1 MKPVKLICFISLM
14 LCAINAFG
22 AEGETI
28 LFKEDF
34 GGNSLNDPPYGS
46 PPLPDGVIDGLLYS
60 SHLWDMKKN
69 GYSIRKEA
77 IKRATYQG
85 NHTYN
90 GWYAEFGDHT
100 HEGDLTRGNFLQI
113 DLDYK
118 EATFYNVKVDDLCE
132 HTDLVFSFWGHPVN
146 ASVNAPVTLTIEDE
160 NGNVLNSEKFYI
172 NCKEYKW
179 QYFSMPFTVPEGQTS
194 IVYRVFSGAGG
205 NGGDFALDDIE
216 IKLKTP
222 PVEVNMP
229 DDSLCMGSNF
239 TIKAK
244 FDNSNSSYIEPV
256 TYTWYKNTTKDY
268 TKNWEKVGKGPTLS
282 FENLSEVEAGYYKV
296 QVSSAGVES
305 NFSLC
310 ESASDIVPIL
320 VKRCDIDTT
329 LYDTIC
335 YGETYEFAGQTLSET
350 GIYTDTLVNHLG
362 GDSVIS
368 LELTVLDEILPT
380 VLKKRIC
387 EGESYTY
394 ESSSLT
400 KAGEYEFKFTSEAG
414 CDSIVIL
421 SLDVADV
428 VTKTIEETI
437 CEGESYKFGTQV
449 LTTPG
454 TYKETFTSV
463 AGCDSIVTLTLKV
476 AEVSY
481 KDIEE
486 TICEG
491 TAYKFGTQVLTTSG
505 IYKETFTSAAG
516 CDSIVTLTLKVAEVR
531 YKDVEETIC
540 EGTAY
545 KFGTQ
550 VLTTSGIYKET
561 FTSAAGCDSIVTLTL
576 KVVDVATKNIEETI
590 CEGTAYKFGTQVLTT
605 SGIYKETF
613 TNAAGCDSIVTLT
626 LKVAEVSYK
635 DIEETICEGASYKFG
650 TQVLT
655 TPGVYKET
663 FTNAA
668 GCDSIVTLTLK
679 VAEVS
684 YKDIEE
690 TICEGSAYKFGTQ
703 VLTTPGVY
711 KETFTNTAGC
721 DSIVTLTL
729 KVAEVSY
736 KDIEETICE
745 GIAYKFGT
753 QVLTTSGIYKETFTN
768 AAGCDSIVTLTLKVA
783 EVSYKDIE
791 ETICEGTN
799 YKFGTQTLSS
809 SGIYKETFTSV
820 DGCDSIVTLTL
831 KVADVY
837 NKTIEEFIC
846 EGDSYKF
853 GTQTLSSSGTYKETF
868 TSVDGCDSIVTLTLK
883 VGEISRVAVK
893 EAICE
898 GQSFVFGTQTL
909 TSTGEYVETFT
920 NVAGCDSIV
929 TLTLNVAKN
938 SATAIEET
946 ICEGESYTLGEKTYS
961 TAGTYEETFTNAA
974 GCDSVVTLTL
984 KVAEVNKVAIEETIC
999 QGGSYTFGK
1008 KTYATAGTYVETFT
1022 NVAGCDSIVTLT
1034 LKVAPKSTNAIEE
1047 TICEGESFVFG
1058 TQTLSSAGK
1067 YKETFTNAAG
1077 CDSVVTLTL
1086 KLAKI
1091 SRTAIKETICEGQT
1105 FVFGTQTLNAA
1116 GEYVETFTNVAGCD
1130 SIVTLTLNVAKHSTN
1145 AIEET
1150 ICEGESYKF
1159 GSKTYNAAGTY
1170 EEVFTNAAG
1179 CDSIVTLTLKMAK
1192 IDYVTVEETICEGDY
1207 YRFGKKRLNAAGEY
1221 VETFKNI
1228 LGCDSVVT
1236 LVLKVTDKVYSN
1248 IEETIC
1254 RGDVYVFGDR
1264 TLKNPGQYKATFTSS
1279 TGCDS
1284 IVTLDLKVTE
1294 SSKST
1299 IREMICE
1306 GETYE
1311 FGSQTLTETGKYEE
1325 TYVSANGCD
1334 SVVTLYLTVVK
1345 PHIVEFNDTIKE
1357 GAIYKRNGF
1366 YIDSYEVGE
1375 NVFTHEGVNRYGCD
1389 SIVTLNLFVIEKV
1402 VRPDVI
1408 PAKFMT
1414 PNGDGIRDTWEIENL
1429 SYYSKYT
1436 VKIFNRWGKL
1446 LVTYTN
1452 EYPGWDGYYLGH
1464 PQPSTDYWF
1473 EIDLEETDTQKVG
1486 SFTLLR

>member
-1 MKPVKLICFISLM
+1 MKPVKLICFITLFLS
-14 LCAINAFG
+14 AVTAFG
-22 AEGETI
+22 AENGTV

-46 PPLPDGVIDGLLYS
+46 PPLPDGVIEGLLYS

-132 HTDLVFSFWGHPVN
+132 NTDLTFSFWGHPVN

-160 NGNVLNSEKFYI
+160 NGNVLNSETFYI
-172 NCKEYKW
+172 NCKAYKW
-179 QYFSMPFTVPEGQTS
+179 QYFSMPFTVPVGQTS
-194 IVYRVFSGAGG
+194 IVYRVYSGAGG

-216 IKLKTP
+216 ILLNTP

-229 DDSLCMGSNF
+229 DDSLCVGSNF

-244 FDNSNSSYIEPV
+244 FDNTNSSYIEPV

-268 TKNWEKVGKGPTLS
+268 TKNWEKVGKGPALS
-282 FENLSEVEAGYYKV
+282 FENLSEAEAGYYKV

-350 GIYTDTLVNHLG
+350 GIYTDTLVNYMK

-380 VLKKRIC
+380 ILKKRIC

-437 CEGESYKFGTQV
+437 CEGTAYKFGTQV

-476 AEVSY
+476 AEISN
-481 KDIEE
+481 KTIEE
-486 TICEG
+486 AICEG
-491 TAYKFGTQVLTTSG
+491 ESYKFGTQMLTTSG
-505 IYKETFTSAAG
+505 TYKETFTNVAG
-516 CDSIVTLTLKVAEVR
+516 CDSIV
-531 YKDVEETIC
+531 I
-540 EGTAY
+540 
-545 KFGTQ
+545 
-550 VLTTSGIYKET
+550 
-561 FTSAAGCDSIVTLTL
+561 
-576 KVVDVATKNIEETI
+576 
-590 CEGTAYKFGTQVLTT
+590 
-605 SGIYKETF
+605 
-613 TNAAGCDSIVTLT
+613 
-626 LKVAEVSYK
+626 
-635 DIEETICEGASYKFG
+635 
-650 TQVLT
+650 
-655 TPGVYKET
+655 
-663 FTNAA
+663 
-668 GCDSIVTLTLK
+668 
-679 VAEVS
+679 
-684 YKDIEE
+684 
-690 TICEGSAYKFGTQ
+690 
-703 VLTTPGVY
+703 
-711 KETFTNTAGC
+711 
-721 DSIVTLTL
+721 
-729 KVAEVSY
+729 
-736 KDIEETICE
+736 
-745 GIAYKFGT
+745 
-753 QVLTTSGIYKETFTN
+753 
-768 AAGCDSIVTLTLKVA
+768 LTLKVA

-820 DGCDSIVTLTL
+820 AGCDSIVTLNL
-831 KVADVY
+831 KVADVH
-837 NKTIEEFIC
+837 NKTIEDFIC
-846 EGDSYKF
+846 EGESYKF
-853 GTQTLSSSGTYKETF
+853 GTQTLTTSGTYKENF

-883 VGEISRVAVK
+883 VGEISKVAVK
-893 EAICE
+893 ENICE

-999 QGGSYTFGK
+999 QGEGYNFGK
-1008 KTYATAGTYVETFT
+1008 KTYATAGTYVETFI
-1022 NVAGCDSIVTLT
+1022 NAAGCDSIVTLT
-1034 LKVAPKSTNAIEE
+1034 LKVALKSTNAIEE

-1058 TQTLSSAGK
+1058 TQTLSAAGK

-1091 SRTAIKETICEGQT
+1091 SRTAVKETICEGQT
-1105 FVFGTQTLNAA
+1105 FVFGTQTLSSA

-1130 SIVTLTLNVAKHSTN
+1130 SIVTLTLNVAKRSTN

-1159 GSKTYNAAGTY
+1159 GSKTYNVAGTY

-1228 LGCDSVVT
+1228 LGCDSVVS

-1284 IVTLDLKVTE
+1284 IVTLDLKVME

-1334 SVVTLYLTVVK
+1334 SVMTLYLTVVK

-1436 VKIFNRWGKL
+1436 VKIYNRWGKL

-1452 EYPGWDGYYLGH
+1452 EYPGWNGYYLGH

-1486 SFTLLR
+1486 NFTLMR

>member
-1 MKPVKLICFISLM
+1 MKPIKLICFISLF
-14 LCAINAFG
+14 LSAVTAFG
-22 AEGETI
+22 AENGTV

-46 PPLPDGVIDGLLYS
+46 PPLPDGVIEGLLYS

-132 HTDLVFSFWGHPVN
+132 NTDLTFSFWGHPVN

-179 QYFSMPFTVPEGQTS
+179 QYFSMPFTVPMGQTS
-194 IVYRVFSGAGG
+194 IVYRVYSGAGG

-216 IKLKTP
+216 ILLNTP

-229 DDSLCMGSNF
+229 DDSLCMGSDF

-244 FDNSNSSYIEPV
+244 FDNTNSSYIEPV

-282 FENLSEVEAGYYKV
+282 FENLSEAEAGYYKV

-335 YGETYEFAGQTLSET
+335 YGETYEFAGQTLNVT
-350 GIYTDTLVNHLG
+350 GVYTDTLVNHVK

-380 VLKKRIC
+380 LLKERIC

-394 ESSSLT
+394 GSSSLT

-421 SLDVADV
+421 SLDVVDA
-428 VTKTIEETI
+428 VTKDIEETI
-437 CEGESYKFGTQV
+437 CEGGSYKFGTQT

-454 TYKETFTSV
+454 TYKETFTSA

-476 AEVSY
+476 VEVSY

-491 TAYKFGTQVLTTSG
+491 ASYKFGTKVLTTSG

-516 CDSIVTLTLKVAEVR
+516 CDSIVTLTLKVAEVS
-531 YKDVEETIC
+531 YKDIEETIC

-635 DIEETICEGASYKFG
+635 DIEETICEG
-650 TQVLT
+650 T
-655 TPGVYKET
+655 
-663 FTNAA
+663 
-668 GCDSIVTLTLK
+668 
-679 VAEVS
+679 
-684 YKDIEE
+684 
-690 TICEGSAYKFGTQ
+690 AYK
-703 VLTTPGVY
+703 L
-711 KETFTNTAGC
+711 
-721 DSIVTLTL
+721 
-729 KVAEVSY
+729 
-736 KDIEETICE
+736 
-745 GIAYKFGT
+745 GT

-783 EVSYKDIE
+783 DVYNKTIE
-791 ETICEGTN
+791 ETICEGES
-799 YKFGTQTLSS
+799 YKFGTQVLTS

-820 DGCDSIVTLTL
+820 AGCDSIVTLNL
-831 KVADVY
+831 KVAEVS
-837 NKTIEEFIC
+837 NKSIEEFIC
-846 EGDSYKF
+846 EGESYKF
-853 GTQTLSSSGTYKETF
+853 GTQTLTTSGTYKETF

-893 EAICE
+893 ENICE

-909 TSTGEYVETFT
+909 TTTGEYVETFT
-920 NVAGCDSIV
+920 DVAGCDSIV

-946 ICEGESYTLGEKTYS
+946 ICEGESYTLGEKTYT

-1008 KTYATAGTYVETFT
+1008 KTYVAAGTYEETFI
-1022 NVAGCDSIVTLT
+1022 NAAGCDSIVTLT

-1058 TQTLSSAGK
+1058 TQTLSAAGK

-1105 FVFGTQTLNAA
+1105 FLFGTQTLSAA

-1159 GSKTYNAAGTY
+1159 GGKTYNAAGTY

-1179 CDSIVTLTLKMAK
+1179 CDSIVTLTLNIAK
-1192 IDYVTVEETICEGDY
+1192 IDYVTVEETICEGEN

-1228 LGCDSVVT
+1228 QGCDSVVT
-1236 LVLKVTDKVYSN
+1236 LILSVTDKVYSN

-1294 SSKST
+1294 ISKST

-1306 GETYE
+1306 GESYV
-1311 FGSQTLTETGKYEE
+1311 FGSQTLTATGKYEE
-1325 TYVSANGCD
+1325 TYVSAAGCD
-1334 SVVTLYLTVVK
+1334 SVVTLYLNVVK
-1345 PHIVEFNDTIKE
+1345 PHIVEYNDTIKE
-1357 GAIYKRNGF
+1357 GAIYNKHGF
-1366 YIDSYEVGE
+1366 YINTYEVGE

>member
-1 MKPVKLICFISLM
+1 MKPVKLICFITLFLS
-14 LCAINAFG
+14 AVTAFG
-22 AEGETI
+22 AENGTV

-46 PPLPDGVIDGLLYS
+46 PPLPDGVIEGLLYS

-132 HTDLVFSFWGHPVN
+132 NTDLTFSFWGHPVN

-160 NGNVLNSEKFYI
+160 NGNVLNSETFYI
-172 NCKEYKW
+172 NCKAYKW
-179 QYFSMPFTVPEGQTS
+179 QYFSMPFTVPVGQTS
-194 IVYRVFSGAGG
+194 IVYRVYSGAGG

-216 IKLKTP
+216 ILLNTP

-229 DDSLCMGSNF
+229 DDSLCVGSNF

-244 FDNSNSSYIEPV
+244 FDNTNSSYIEPV

-268 TKNWEKVGKGPTLS
+268 TKNWEKVGKGPALS
-282 FENLSEVEAGYYKV
+282 FENLSEAEAGYYKV

-350 GIYTDTLVNHLG
+350 GIYTDTLVNYMK

-380 VLKKRIC
+380 ILKKRIC

-437 CEGESYKFGTQV
+437 CEG
-449 LTTPG
+449 
-454 TYKETFTSV
+454 
-463 AGCDSIVTLTLKV
+463 
-476 AEVSY
+476 
-481 KDIEE
+481 
-486 TICEG
+486 
-491 TAYKFGTQVLTTSG
+491 TAYKFGS
-505 IYKETFTSAAG
+505 
-516 CDSIVTLTLKVAEVR
+516 
-531 YKDVEETIC
+531 
-540 EGTAY
+540 
-545 KFGTQ
+545 
-550 VLTTSGIYKET
+550 
-561 FTSAAGCDSIVTLTL
+561 
-576 KVVDVATKNIEETI
+576 
-590 CEGTAYKFGTQVLTT
+590 
-605 SGIYKETF
+605 
-613 TNAAGCDSIVTLT
+613 
-626 LKVAEVSYK
+626 
-635 DIEETICEGASYKFG
+635 
-650 TQVLT
+650 
-655 TPGVYKET
+655 
-663 FTNAA
+663 
-668 GCDSIVTLTLK
+668 
-679 VAEVS
+679 
-684 YKDIEE
+684 
-690 TICEGSAYKFGTQ
+690 
-703 VLTTPGVY
+703 
-711 KETFTNTAGC
+711 
-721 DSIVTLTL
+721 
-729 KVAEVSY
+729 
-736 KDIEETICE
+736 
-745 GIAYKFGT
+745 

-791 ETICEGTN
+791 ETICEGTA
-799 YKFGTQTLSS
+799 YKFGTQMLSGSGIYKETFTSVDGCDSIVTLNLKVADVHNKTIEDFICEGESYKFGTQMLSS
-809 SGIYKETFTSV
+809 SGTYKETFTSV

-831 KVADVY
+831 KVNEI
-837 NKTIEEFIC
+837 NKVAVEQTIC
-846 EGDSYKF
+846 EGESYKFGSKKLTAAGTYEETFTNAAGCDSIVTLTLKVAEVSYKDIEETICEGESYKF
-853 GTQTLSSSGTYKETF
+853 GTQVLTSSGTYKETFTSVAGCDSIVTLNLKVADVHNKTIEDFICEGESYKFGTQMLSSSGTYKETF

-999 QGGSYTFGK
+999 QGEGYNFGK
-1008 KTYATAGTYVETFT
+1008 KTYATAGTYVETFI
-1022 NVAGCDSIVTLT
+1022 NAAGCDSIVTLT
-1034 LKVAPKSTNAIEE
+1034 LKVALKSTNAIEE

-1058 TQTLSSAGK
+1058 TQTLSAAGK

-1091 SRTAIKETICEGQT
+1091 SRTAVKETICEGQT
-1105 FVFGTQTLNAA
+1105 FVFGTQTLSSA

-1179 CDSIVTLTLKMAK
+1179 CDSIVTLTLNIAK
-1192 IDYVTVEETICEGDY
+1192 IDYVTVEETICEGEN

-1228 LGCDSVVT
+1228 QGCDSVVT
-1236 LVLKVTDKVYSN
+1236 LILSVTDKVYSN

-1284 IVTLDLKVTE
+1284 IVTLDLMVTE

-1334 SVVTLYLTVVK
+1334 SVVTLYLNVVK
-1345 PHIVEFNDTIKE
+1345 PHIVEYNDTIKE

-1464 PQPSTDYWF
+1464 PQPSTDYWY

-1486 SFTLLR
+1486 NFTLMR

>member
-1 MKPVKLICFISLM
+1 MKPVKLICFITLFLS
-14 LCAINAFG
+14 AVTAFG
-22 AEGETI
+22 AENGTV

-46 PPLPDGVIDGLLYS
+46 PPLPDGVIEGLLYS

-132 HTDLVFSFWGHPVN
+132 NTDLTFSFWGHPVN

-160 NGNVLNSEKFYI
+160 NGNVLNSETFYI
-172 NCKEYKW
+172 NCKAYKW
-179 QYFSMPFTVPEGQTS
+179 QYFSLPFTVPVGQTS
-194 IVYRVFSGAGG
+194 IVYRVYSGAGG

-216 IKLKTP
+216 ILLNTP

-229 DDSLCMGSNF
+229 DDSLCVGSNF

-244 FDNSNSSYIEPV
+244 FDNTNSSYIEPV

-268 TKNWEKVGKGPTLS
+268 TKNWEKVGKGPALS
-282 FENLSEVEAGYYKV
+282 FENLSEAEAGYYKV

-335 YGETYEFAGQTLSET
+335 YGETYDFAGQTLSET
-350 GIYTDTLVNHLG
+350 GIYTDTLVNYMK

-380 VLKKRIC
+380 ILKKRIC

-437 CEGESYKFGTQV
+437 CEGTAYKFGSQV

-476 AEVSY
+476 AEVRY
-481 KDIEE
+481 KDVEE

-491 TAYKFGTQVLTTSG
+491 TAYKFGSQVLTTPG
-505 IYKETFTSAAG
+505 TYKETFTSVAG

-550 VLTTSGIYKET
+550 VLTTPGTYKET
-561 FTSAAGCDSIVTLTL
+561 FTSVAGCDSIVTLTL
-576 KVVDVATKNIEETI
+576 KVAEVRYKDIEETICEGTAYKLGTQLLTTSGIYKETFTSVAGCDSIVTLTLKVAEVRYKDIEETI
-590 CEGTAYKFGTQVLTT
+590 CEGTAYKFGSQVLTT

-613 TNAAGCDSIVTLT
+613 TNAAGCDSIVTLN
-626 LKVAEVSYK
+626 LKVAEINKVAV
-635 DIEETICEGASYKFG
+635 EQTICEGESYKFG
-650 TQVLT
+650 SKMLT
-655 TPGVYKET
+655 AAGTYEET

-668 GCDSIVTLTLK
+668 GCDSV
-679 VAEVS
+679 
-684 YKDIEE
+684 
-690 TICEGSAYKFGTQ
+690 
-703 VLTTPGVY
+703 
-711 KETFTNTAGC
+711 
-721 DSIVTLTL
+721 
-729 KVAEVSY
+729 
-736 KDIEETICE
+736 
-745 GIAYKFGT
+745 
-753 QVLTTSGIYKETFTN
+753 
-768 AAGCDSIVTLTLKVA
+768 
-783 EVSYKDIE
+783 
-791 ETICEGTN
+791 
-799 YKFGTQTLSS
+799 
-809 SGIYKETFTSV
+809 
-820 DGCDSIVTLTL
+820 VTLTL

-837 NKTIEEFIC
+837 NKTIEETICEGESYKFGTQVLTSSGTYKETFTSVAGCDSIVTLNLKVADVYNKTIEETICEGESYKFGTQVLTSSGTYKETFTSVAGCDSIVTLNLKVAEVHNKTIEEFIC
-846 EGDSYKF
+846 EGESYKF
-853 GTQTLSSSGTYKETF
+853 GTQTLTTSGTYKENF

-999 QGGSYTFGK
+999 QGEGYNFGK
-1008 KTYATAGTYVETFT
+1008 KTYATPGTYVETFI
-1022 NVAGCDSIVTLT
+1022 NAAGCDSIVTLT
-1034 LKVAPKSTNAIEE
+1034 LKVALKSTNAIEE

-1058 TQTLSSAGK
+1058 TQTLSAAGK

-1091 SRTAIKETICEGQT
+1091 SRTAVKETICEGQT

-1179 CDSIVTLTLKMAK
+1179 CDSIVTLTLNIAK
-1192 IDYVTVEETICEGDY
+1192 IDYVTVEETICEGEN

-1221 VETFKNI
+1221 VETFKNNQ
-1228 LGCDSVVT
+1228 GCDSVVT
-1236 LVLKVTDKVYSN
+1236 LILSVTDKVYSN

-1334 SVVTLYLTVVK
+1334 SVVTLYLNVVK
-1345 PHIVEFNDTIKE
+1345 PHIVEYNDTIKE

-1436 VKIFNRWGKL
+1436 VKIYNRWGKL

-1486 SFTLLR
+1486 NFTLMR

>member
-516 CDSIVTLTLKVAEVR
+516 CDSIVTLTLKV
-531 YKDVEETIC
+531 
-540 EGTAY
+540 
-545 KFGTQ
+545 
-550 VLTTSGIYKET
+550 
-561 FTSAAGCDSIVTLTL
+561 
-576 KVVDVATKNIEETI
+576 VDVATKNIEETI

-613 TNAAGCDSIVTLT
+613 TNA
-626 LKVAEVSYK
+626 
-635 DIEETICEGASYKFG
+635 
-650 TQVLT
+650 
-655 TPGVYKET
+655 
-663 FTNAA
+663 
-668 GCDSIVTLTLK
+668 
-679 VAEVS
+679 
-684 YKDIEE
+684 
-690 TICEGSAYKFGTQ
+690 
-703 VLTTPGVY
+703 
-711 KETFTNTAGC
+711 AGC

-1116 GEYVETFTNVAGCD
+1116 GEYVETFTNVAGCV

>member
-1 MKPVKLICFISLM
+1 MKPVKLICFITLFLS
-14 LCAINAFG
+14 AVTAFG
-22 AEGETI
+22 AENGTV

-46 PPLPDGVIDGLLYS
+46 PPLPDGVIEGLLYS

-132 HTDLVFSFWGHPVN
+132 NTDLTFSFWGHPVN

-160 NGNVLNSEKFYI
+160 NGNVLNSETFYI
-172 NCKEYKW
+172 NCKAYKW
-179 QYFSMPFTVPEGQTS
+179 QYFSMPFTVPVGQTS
-194 IVYRVFSGAGG
+194 IVYRVYSGAGG

-216 IKLKTP
+216 ILLNTP

-229 DDSLCMGSNF
+229 DDSLCVGSNF

-244 FDNSNSSYIEPV
+244 FDNTNSSYIEPV

-282 FENLSEVEAGYYKV
+282 FENLSEAEAGYYKV

-320 VKRCDIDTT
+320 VKRCNIDTT

-380 VLKKRIC
+380 VLKKSIC

-421 SLDVADV
+421 SLDVVDA
-428 VTKTIEETI
+428 VT
-437 CEGESYKFGTQV
+437 
-449 LTTPG
+449 
-454 TYKETFTSV
+454 
-463 AGCDSIVTLTLKV
+463 
-476 AEVSY
+476 

-516 CDSIVTLTLKVAEVR
+516 CDSIVTLTLKVADVVTKTIEETICEGTAYKFGSQVLTTPGTYKETFTSVAGCDSIVTLTLKVAEVR

-550 VLTTSGIYKET
+550 VLTTPGTYKET
-561 FTSAAGCDSIVTLTL
+561 FTSV
-576 KVVDVATKNIEETI
+576 
-590 CEGTAYKFGTQVLTT
+590 
-605 SGIYKETF
+605 
-613 TNAAGCDSIVTLT
+613 
-626 LKVAEVSYK
+626 
-635 DIEETICEGASYKFG
+635 
-650 TQVLT
+650 
-655 TPGVYKET
+655 
-663 FTNAA
+663 A

-711 KETFTNTAGC
+711 KETFTNTAGCDSIVTLTLKVAEVSYKDIEETICEGTAYKLGTQVLTTSGIYKETFTNAAGC

-853 GTQTLSSSGTYKETF
+853 GTQTLTTSGTYKENF

-961 TAGTYEETFTNAA
+961 TAGTYEETFTNVA

-1105 FVFGTQTLNAA
+1105 FVFGTQTLNTA